1 MATTSD
7 IHPIIDYIKQFLLYG
22 NAEAAQRVGYTADE
36 QEWNQYAMVIVPN
49 GFLGN
54 SLVLP
59 DMNRPQMEQRGKTL
73 VIRTDLI
80 YNTFFFISRA
90 EELLN
95 HRRDEHGRF
104 CARYSILGHG
114 NRLQIPIIDEYAH
127 ILMKH
132 LELDM
137 PTPRYNHIYLTHDID
152 TISQYRHLRG
162 FLGGLYR
169 GEISHALNALTDIR
183 HDPVYT
189 FPWLIEQDAK
199 VPTAEVIYFV
209 KHTQGMGYDYPQYN
223 LQGTDYK
230 QLEALL
236 LQSHARLGIHSSY
249 YGWDKGLRTQD
260 KRLNS
265 QEDERLRIKEEGLN
279 SSANELPRPACGE
292 GARGRGTSETKVTT
306 PSSFILHPS
315 SKESVLHRSHYLRC
329 SIDNMQALA
338 DAGVTDDFTMAF
350 PDQAGFRLQT
360 SRPVRW
366 INPKTYTLTPLTLH
380 PLTVMDCTLSNTN
393 YMNLQ
398 TEDEAYFFC
407 EQLFDKVRQYAGDI
421 TLLWH
426 NSNPSGNP
434 YHKSLYIKLLKG
446 LRHYTKHA

>member
-7 IHPIIDYIKQFLLYG
+7 IRSIIDYIRQFLLYG
-22 NAEAAQRVGYTADE
+22 NAEAKQRIGYTADE
-36 QEWNQYAMVIVPN
+36 QEWEQYPVVIVPN

-59 DMNRPQMEQRGKTL
+59 DMSRPQMEQRGKTL

-95 HRRDEHGRF
+95 RQRDEHGRF
-104 CARYSILGHG
+104 CARYSILGYS

-137 PTPRYNHIYLTHDID
+137 PAPRYSHIYLTHDID

-162 FLGGLYR
+162 FLGGIYR
-169 GEISHALNALTDIR
+169 SEWRQALQALTDIHR
-183 HDPVYT
+183 DPVYT

-209 KHTQGMGYDYPQYN
+209 KHTRGKGYDYPQYN
-223 LQGTDYK
+223 LQGTDFQ
-230 QLEALL
+230 QLKSILL
-236 LQSHARLGIHSSY
+236 KSGAHLGIHSSY
-249 YGWDKGLRTQD
+249 YGVDNGLKITD
-260 KRLNS
+260 TRLNS
-265 QEDERLRIKEEGLN
+265 SDSK
-279 SSANELPRPACGE
+279 C
-292 GARGRGTSETKVTT
+292 SETKVTS
-306 PSSFILHPS
+306 PLSFILHPS
-315 SKESVLHRSHYLRC
+315 SDGSILHRSHYLRC

-380 PLTVMDCTLSNTN
+380 PLTVMDCTLSNAN

-434 YHKSLYIKLLKG
+434 YHQSLYIKLLKG

>member
-7 IHPIIDYIKQFLLYG
+7 IQSIIDYIKQFLLYG
-22 NAEAAQRVGYTADE
+22 NAEATQRVGYTANE
-36 QEWNQYAMVIVPN
+36 QEWEQYPVVIVPN

-59 DMNRPQMEQRGKTL
+59 DMERPRMEQRGKTL

-95 HRRDEHGRF
+95 HQRDEHGRF
-104 CARYSILGHG
+104 CARYSILGYG

-137 PTPRYNHIYLTHDID
+137 PAPRYSHIYLTHDID

-162 FLGGLYR
+162 FLGGIYR
-169 GEISHALNALTDIR
+169 GEWRQALQALTDI
-183 HDPVYT
+183 HNDPVYT

-209 KHTQGMGYDYPQYN
+209 KHTRGKGYDYPQYN
-223 LQGTDYK
+223 LQGADCQHLKTS
-230 QLEALL
+230 LL
-236 LQSHARLGIHSSY
+236 KSGARLGIHSSY
-249 YGWDKGLRTQD
+249 YGVDNGLKITD
-260 KRLNS
+260 TRLNS
-265 QEDERLRIKEEGLN
+265 SDSK
-279 SSANELPRPACGE
+279 C
-292 GARGRGTSETKVTT
+292 SETKVTS
-306 PSSFILHPS
+306 PLSFILHPS
-315 SKESVLHRSHYLRC
+315 SDGSILHRSHYLRC

-338 DAGVTDDFTMAF
+338 DAGITDDFTMAF
-350 PDQAGFRLQT
+350 PEQAGFRLQT

-407 EQLFDKVRQYAGDI
+407 EQLFDKVRQYAGEI

-426 NSNPSGNP
+426 NRIFKSNTTNNNNESTN
-434 YHKSLYIKLLKG
+434 YHTTLYPKLLKG
-446 LRHYTKHA
+446 LRHYSKHL

>member
-1 MATTSD
+1 METISD
-7 IHPIIDYIKQFLLYG
+7 IRSIIDYIKQFLLYG
-22 NAEAAQRVGYTADE
+22 NSEAAQRVGYTADE
-36 QEWNQYAMVIVPN
+36 QEWEQYPVVIVPN

-59 DMNRPQMEQRGKTL
+59 DMSRPKMEQRGKTL
-73 VIRTDLI
+73 VIRADLI

-90 EELLN
+90 EDLLN
-95 HRRDEHGRF
+95 HQRDEHGRF
-104 CARYSILGHG
+104 CARYSILGYG

-137 PTPRYNHIYLTHDID
+137 PAPRYSHIYLTHDID

-162 FLGGLYR
+162 FLGGIYR
-169 GEISHALNALTDIR
+169 GEMSQALQALTDIR

-209 KHTQGMGYDYPQYN
+209 KHTRGKGYDYPQYN
-223 LQGTDYK
+223 LQGADFQ
-230 QLEALL
+230 QLKNTLL
-236 LQSHARLGIHSSY
+236 KSGARLGIHSSY
-249 YGWDKGLRTQD
+249 YGVVQG
-260 KRLNS
+260 
-265 QEDERLRIKEEGLN
+265 
-279 SSANELPRPACGE
+279 
-292 GARGRGTSETKVTT
+292 T

-315 SKESVLHRSHYLRC
+315 SPETKVTSPSSFILHPSSEESILHRSHYLRC

-366 INPKTYTLTPLTLH
+366 INPKTYTLTTLTLH

>member
-7 IHPIIDYIKQFLLYG
+7 IRSIIDYIKQFLLYG

-36 QEWNQYAMVIVPN
+36 QEWEQYPVVIVPN

-59 DMNRPQMEQRGKTL
+59 DMSRPQMEQRGKTL

-95 HRRDEHGRF
+95 RQRDEHGRF
-104 CARYSILGHG
+104 CARYSILGYS

-137 PTPRYNHIYLTHDID
+137 PAPRYSHIYLTHDID

-162 FLGGLYR
+162 FLGGIYR
-169 GEISHALNALTDIR
+169 GEWRQALQALTDIYR
-183 HDPVYT
+183 DPVYT

-209 KHTQGMGYDYPQYN
+209 KHTRGKGYDYPQYN
-223 LQGTDYK
+223 LQGADFQHLKTS
-230 QLEALL
+230 LL
-236 LQSHARLGIHSSY
+236 KSGARLGIHSSY
-249 YGWDKGLRTQD
+249 YGWDKGTKNNGQ
-260 KRLNS
+260 RLNS
-265 QEDERLRIKEEGLN
+265 SDSK
-279 SSANELPRPACGE
+279 C
-292 GARGRGTSETKVTT
+292 SETKVTS
-306 PSSFILHPS
+306 PLSFILHPS
-315 SKESVLHRSHYLRC
+315 SDGSILHRSHYLRC

-338 DAGVTDDFTMAF
+338 DAGITDDFTMAF

-360 SRPVRW
+360 TRPVRW

-446 LRHYTKHA
+446 LRHYTKHAQNPV

>member
-7 IHPIIDYIKQFLLYG
+7 IQSIIDYIKQFLLYG

-36 QEWNQYAMVIVPN
+36 QEWEQYPVVIVPN

-59 DMNRPQMEQRGKTL
+59 DMERPRMEQRGKTL

-95 HRRDEHGRF
+95 HQRDEHGRF
-104 CARYSILGHG
+104 CARYSILGYG

-137 PTPRYNHIYLTHDID
+137 PAPRYSHIYLTHDID

-162 FLGGLYR
+162 FLGGIYR
-169 GEISHALNALTDIR
+169 GEMSQALQTLTDIR

-209 KHTQGMGYDYPQYN
+209 KHTRGKGYDYPQYN
-223 LQGTDYK
+223 LQGTDFQ
-230 QLEALL
+230 QLKSILL
-236 LQSHARLGIHSSY
+236 KSGARLGIHSSY
-249 YGWDKGLRTQD
+249 YGLDQG
-260 KRLNS
+260 
-265 QEDERLRIKEEGLN
+265 
-279 SSANELPRPACGE
+279 
-292 GARGRGTSETKVTT
+292 T

-315 SKESVLHRSHYLRC
+315 SEESILHRSHYLRC

-366 INPKTYTLTPLTLH
+366 INPKTYTLTTLTLH

-434 YHKSLYIKLLKG
+434 YHQSLYIKLLKG

>member
-1 MATTSD
+1 METISD
-7 IHPIIDYIKQFLLYG
+7 IRSIIDYIKQFLLYG

-36 QEWNQYAMVIVPN
+36 QEWEQYPVVIVPN

-59 DMNRPQMEQRGKTL
+59 DMERPQMEQRGKTL

-95 HRRDEHGRF
+95 HQRDEHGRF
-104 CARYSILGHG
+104 CARYSILGYG

-137 PTPRYNHIYLTHDID
+137 PAPRYSHIYLTHDID

-162 FLGGLYR
+162 FLGGIYR
-169 GEISHALNALTDIR
+169 GEWRQALQALTDI
-183 HDPVYT
+183 HNDPVYT

-209 KHTQGMGYDYPQYN
+209 KHTRGKGYDYPQYN
-223 LQGTDYK
+223 LQGTDFQ
-230 QLEALL
+230 QLKNTL
-236 LQSHARLGIHSSY
+236 LQSGARLGIHSSY
-249 YGWDKGLRTQD
+249 YGLDQG
-260 KRLNS
+260 
-265 QEDERLRIKEEGLN
+265 
-279 SSANELPRPACGE
+279 
-292 GARGRGTSETKVTT
+292 T

-315 SKESVLHRSHYLRC
+315 SPETKVTSPSSFILHPSSEESILHRSHYLRC

-338 DAGVTDDFTMAF
+338 DAGITDDFTMAF

-434 YHKSLYIKLLKG
+434 YHQSLYIKLLKG

>member
-1 MATTSD
+1 METISD
-7 IHPIIDYIKQFLLYG
+7 IRSIIDYIKQFLLYG
-22 NAEAAQRVGYTADE
+22 NSEAAQRVGYTADE
-36 QEWNQYAMVIVPN
+36 QEWEQYPVVIVPN

-59 DMNRPQMEQRGKTL
+59 DMSRPKMEQRGKTL
-73 VIRTDLI
+73 VIRADLI

-95 HRRDEHGRF
+95 HQRDEHGRF
-104 CARYSILGHG
+104 CARYSILGYG

-137 PTPRYNHIYLTHDID
+137 PAPRYSHIYLTHDID

-162 FLGGLYR
+162 FLGGIYR
-169 GEISHALNALTDIR
+169 GEISQALNALTDIR
-183 HDPVYT
+183 RDPVYT

-209 KHTQGMGYDYPQYN
+209 KHTRGKGYDYPQYN
-223 LQGTDYK
+223 LQGADFQ
-230 QLEALL
+230 QLKTSLL
-236 LQSHARLGIHSSY
+236 KSGARLGIHSSY
-249 YGWDKGLRTQD
+249 YGVEQG
-260 KRLNS
+260 
-265 QEDERLRIKEEGLN
+265 
-279 SSANELPRPACGE
+279 
-292 GARGRGTSETKVTT
+292 T
-306 PSSFILHPS
+306 PSSFFLHPS
-315 SKESVLHRSHYLRC
+315 SEESILHRSHYLCC

-338 DAGVTDDFTMAF
+338 DAGVTNDFTMAF

-366 INPKTYTLTPLTLH
+366 INPKTYTLTTLTLH

-434 YHKSLYIKLLKG
+434 YHQSLYIKLLKG

>member
-1 MATTSD
+1 METISD
-7 IHPIIDYIKQFLLYG
+7 IRSIIDYIKQFLLYG
-22 NAEAAQRVGYTADE
+22 NSEAAQRIGYTADE
-36 QEWNQYAMVIVPN
+36 QEWEQYPVVIVPN

-59 DMNRPQMEQRGKTL
+59 DMSRPQMEQHGKTL

-95 HRRDEHGRF
+95 HQRDEHGRF
-104 CARYSILGHG
+104 CARYSILGYG

-137 PTPRYNHIYLTHDID
+137 PAPRYSHIYLTHDID

-162 FLGGLYR
+162 FLGGIYR
-169 GEISHALNALTDIR
+169 GEISQALNALTDIR
-183 HDPVYT
+183 RDPVYT

-209 KHTQGMGYDYPQYN
+209 KHTRGKGYDYPQYN
-223 LQGTDYK
+223 LQGTDFQ
-230 QLEALL
+230 QLKSILL
-236 LQSHARLGIHSSY
+236 KSGARLGIHSSY
-249 YGWDKGLRTQD
+249 YGLDQG
-260 KRLNS
+260 
-265 QEDERLRIKEEGLN
+265 
-279 SSANELPRPACGE
+279 
-292 GARGRGTSETKVTT
+292 T

-315 SKESVLHRSHYLRC
+315 SEESILHRSHYLRC

-338 DAGVTDDFTMAF
+338 DVGVTDDFTMAF

-434 YHKSLYIKLLKG
+434 YHQSLYIKLLKG

>member
-7 IHPIIDYIKQFLLYG
+7 IQSIIDYIKQFLLYG
-22 NAEAAQRVGYTADE
+22 NAEATQCVGYTANE
-36 QEWNQYAMVIVPN
+36 QEWEQYPVVIVPN

-59 DMNRPQMEQRGKTL
+59 DMERPRMEQRGKTL

-95 HRRDEHGRF
+95 HQRDEHGRF
-104 CARYSILGHG
+104 CARYSILGYG

-137 PTPRYNHIYLTHDID
+137 PAPRYSHIYLTHDID

-162 FLGGLYR
+162 FLGGIYR
-169 GEISHALNALTDIR
+169 GEMSQALQALTDIR

-209 KHTQGMGYDYPQYN
+209 KHTRGKGYDYPQYN
-223 LQGTDYK
+223 LQGTDFQ
-230 QLEALL
+230 QLKNTLL
-236 LQSHARLGIHSSY
+236 KSGARLGIHSSY
-249 YGWDKGLRTQD
+249 YGWEQGPKNKEQ
-260 KRLNS
+260 RLNS
-265 QEDERLRIKEEGLN
+265 SDSK
-279 SSANELPRPACGE
+279 C
-292 GARGRGTSETKVTT
+292 SETNVTS
-306 PSSFILHPS
+306 PGSWLLAPG
-315 SKESVLHRSHYLRC
+315 SVLHRSHYLRC

-434 YHKSLYIKLLKG
+434 YHQSLYIKLLKG

>member
-22 NAEAAQRVGYTADE
+22 NAEAAQRIGYTADE
-36 QEWNQYAMVIVPN
+36 QEWDRCAVVIVPN

-59 DMNRPQMEQRGKTL
+59 DMNRPHMEQRGKTL
-73 VIRTDLI
+73 IIRTDLI

-95 HRRDEHGRF
+95 HQRDEHGRF
-104 CARYSILGHG
+104 CARYSILGYS

-137 PTPRYNHIYLTHDID
+137 PAPRYSHIYLTHDID

-169 GEISHALNALTDIR
+169 GEISQALNALTDIR
-183 HDPVYT
+183 RDPVYT

-209 KHTQGMGYDYPQYN
+209 KHTQGKGYDYPQYN

-230 QLEALL
+230 QLKTLL
-236 LQSHARLGIHSSY
+236 LQSRARLGIHSSY
-249 YGWDKGLRTQD
+249 YGWEQGPKNKEQ
-260 KRLNS
+260 RLNS
-265 QEDERLRIKEEGLN
+265 SDSK
-279 SSANELPRPACGE
+279 C
-292 GARGRGTSETKVTT
+292 SETNVTS
-306 PSSFILHPS
+306 PGSWLLAPG
-315 SKESVLHRSHYLRC
+315 SVLHRSHYLRC

>member
-7 IHPIIDYIKQFLLYG
+7 IRSIIDYIKQFLLYG
-22 NAEAAQRVGYTADE
+22 NAEAAQRVGYTANE
-36 QEWNQYAMVIVPN
+36 QEWEQYPVVIVPN

-59 DMNRPQMEQRGKTL
+59 DMSRPQMEQRGKTL

-95 HRRDEHGRF
+95 HQRDEHGRF
-104 CARYSILGHG
+104 CARYSILGYG

-137 PTPRYNHIYLTHDID
+137 PAPRYSHIYLTHDID

-162 FLGGLYR
+162 FLGGIYR
-169 GEISHALNALTDIR
+169 GEISQALNALTDIR
-183 HDPVYT
+183 RDPIYT

-209 KHTQGMGYDYPQYN
+209 KHTRGKGYDYPQYN
-223 LQGTDYK
+223 LQGTDFQ
-230 QLEALL
+230 QLKNTLL
-236 LQSHARLGIHSSY
+236 KSGARLGIHSSY
-249 YGWDKGLRTQD
+249 YGLDQG
-260 KRLNS
+260 
-265 QEDERLRIKEEGLN
+265 
-279 SSANELPRPACGE
+279 
-292 GARGRGTSETKVTT
+292 T

-315 SKESVLHRSHYLRC
+315 SEESILHRSHYLRC

-434 YHKSLYIKLLKG
+434 YHQSLYIKLLKG

>member
-7 IHPIIDYIKQFLLYG
+7 IRSIIDYIKQFLLYG

-36 QEWNQYAMVIVPN
+36 QEWEQYPVVIVPN

-54 SLVLP
+54 NLVLP
-59 DMNRPQMEQRGKTL
+59 DMSRPQMEQRGKTL

-95 HRRDEHGRF
+95 RQRDEHGRF
-104 CARYSILGHG
+104 CARYSILGYS

-137 PTPRYNHIYLTHDID
+137 PAPRYSHIYLTHDID

-162 FLGGLYR
+162 FLGGIYR
-169 GEISHALNALTDIR
+169 GEWRQALQALTDV
-183 HDPVYT
+183 HNDPVYT

-209 KHTQGMGYDYPQYN
+209 KHTRGKGYDYPQYN
-223 LQGTDYK
+223 LQGADFL
-230 QLEALL
+230 QLKNTLL
-236 LQSHARLGIHSSY
+236 KSGARLGIHSSY
-249 YGWDKGLRTQD
+249 YGVDNGLKITD
-260 KRLNS
+260 TRLNS
-265 QEDERLRIKEEGLN
+265 SDSK
-279 SSANELPRPACGE
+279 C
-292 GARGRGTSETKVTT
+292 SETKVTS
-306 PSSFILHPS
+306 PLSFILHPS
-315 SKESVLHRSHYLRC
+315 SDGSILHRSHYLRC

-338 DAGVTDDFTMAF
+338 DAGITDDFTMAF

-407 EQLFDKVRQYAGDI
+407 EQLFDKVRQYAGDL

-446 LRHYTKHA
+446 LRHYTKHAQNPV

>member
-7 IHPIIDYIKQFLLYG
+7 IQSIIDYIKQFLLYG
-22 NAEAAQRVGYTADE
+22 NAEATQCVGYTANE
-36 QEWNQYAMVIVPN
+36 QEWEQYPVVIVPN

-59 DMNRPQMEQRGKTL
+59 DMERPRMEQRGKTL

-95 HRRDEHGRF
+95 HQRDEHGRF
-104 CARYSILGHG
+104 CARYSILGYG

-137 PTPRYNHIYLTHDID
+137 PAPRYSHIYLTHDID

-162 FLGGLYR
+162 FLGGIYR
-169 GEISHALNALTDIR
+169 GEMSQALQALTDIR

-209 KHTQGMGYDYPQYN
+209 KHTRGKGYDYPQYN
-223 LQGTDYK
+223 LQGTDFQ
-230 QLEALL
+230 QLKNTLL
-236 LQSHARLGIHSSY
+236 KSGARLGIHSSY
-249 YGWDKGLRTQD
+249 YGLDQG
-260 KRLNS
+260 
-265 QEDERLRIKEEGLN
+265 
-279 SSANELPRPACGE
+279 
-292 GARGRGTSETKVTT
+292 T

-315 SKESVLHRSHYLRC
+315 SEESILHRSHYLRC

-434 YHKSLYIKLLKG
+434 YHQSLYIKLLKG

>member
-7 IHPIIDYIKQFLLYG
+7 IRSIIDYIRQFLLYG

-36 QEWNQYAMVIVPN
+36 QEWEQFPVVIVPN

-59 DMNRPQMEQRGKTL
+59 DMSRPQLEQRGKTL

-95 HRRDEHGRF
+95 HQRDEHGRF
-104 CARYSILGHG
+104 CACYSILGHG

-137 PTPRYNHIYLTHDID
+137 PAPRYSHIYLTHDID

-162 FLGGLYR
+162 FLGGIYR
-169 GEISHALNALTDIR
+169 GEMSQALQALTDIR

-209 KHTQGMGYDYPQYN
+209 KHTRGKGYDYPQYN
-223 LQGTDYK
+223 LQGTDFQ
-230 QLEALL
+230 QLKNTLL
-236 LQSHARLGIHSSY
+236 KSGARLGIHSSY
-249 YGWDKGLRTQD
+249 YGLDQG
-260 KRLNS
+260 
-265 QEDERLRIKEEGLN
+265 
-279 SSANELPRPACGE
+279 
-292 GARGRGTSETKVTT
+292 T

-315 SKESVLHRSHYLRC
+315 SEESILHRSHYLRC

-366 INPKTYTLTPLTLH
+366 INPKTYTLTTLTLH

-434 YHKSLYIKLLKG
+434 YHQSLYIKLLKG

>member
-36 QEWNQYAMVIVPN
+36 QEWNQYAVVIVPN

-59 DMNRPQMEQRGKTL
+59 DMNRPQMEQRSKTL

-95 HRRDEHGRF
+95 HQRDEHGRF
-104 CARYSILGHG
+104 CARYSILGYG

-132 LELDM
+132 LELDI
-137 PTPRYNHIYLTHDID
+137 PAPRYSHIYLTHDID

-169 GEISHALNALTDIR
+169 GEWRQALNALTDIR
-183 HDPVYT
+183 RDPVYT

-209 KHTQGMGYDYPQYN
+209 KHTQGKVYDYPQYN
-223 LQGTDYK
+223 LQGTDYQ
-230 QLEALL
+230 QLETLL

-249 YGWDKGLRTQD
+249 YGWEQGPKNKEQ
-260 KRLNS
+260 RLNS
-265 QEDERLRIKEEGLN
+265 PDSK
-279 SSANELPRPACGE
+279 C
-292 GARGRGTSETKVTT
+292 SETKVTS
-306 PSSFILHPS
+306 PLSFILPPS
-315 SKESVLHRSHYLRC
+315 SEGSILHRSHYLRC

-360 SRPVRW
+360 ARPVRW
-366 INPKTYTLTPLTLH
+366 INPKTYTLTPLMLH

-421 TLLWH
+421 TRLWH

-434 YHKSLYIKLLKG
+434 YHQSLYIKLLKG
-446 LRHYTKHA
+446 LRHFTKHAQNPV

>member
-1 MATTSD
+1 MNPQTD
-7 IHPIIDYIKQFLLYG
+7 IRLIIDYIKQFLLYG
-22 NAEAAQRVGYTADE
+22 NAEAAQRVGYTAEE
-36 QEWNQYAMVIVPN
+36 QEWEQYPVVIVPN

-59 DMNRPQMEQRGKTL
+59 DMSRPQMEQRGKTL

-95 HRRDEHGRF
+95 HQRDEHGRF
-104 CARYSILGHG
+104 CARYSILGYG

-137 PTPRYNHIYLTHDID
+137 PAPRYSHIYLTHDID

-162 FLGGLYR
+162 FLGGIYR
-169 GEISHALNALTDIR
+169 GEISQALNALTDIR
-183 HDPVYT
+183 RDPVYT

-209 KHTQGMGYDYPQYN
+209 KHTHGKGYDYPQYN
-223 LQGTDYK
+223 LQGADFL
-230 QLEALL
+230 QLKNTLL
-236 LQSHARLGIHSSY
+236 KSGVRLGIHSSY
-249 YGWDKGLRTQD
+249 YGVVQG
-260 KRLNS
+260 
-265 QEDERLRIKEEGLN
+265 
-279 SSANELPRPACGE
+279 
-292 GARGRGTSETKVTT
+292 T
-306 PSSFILHPS
+306 PSSFFLHPS
-315 SKESVLHRSHYLRC
+315 SERSILHRSHYLRC

-380 PLTVMDCTLSNTN
+380 PLTVMDCTLSNAN

-398 TEDEAYFFC
+398 TEDEALDYV
-407 EQLFDKVRQYAGDI
+407 EALLSEVQKHRGEAV
-421 TLLWH
+421 LLWH
-426 NSNPSGNP
+426 NSNVIGDS
-434 YHKSLYIKLLKG
+434 YHKSLYVKLLSW
-446 LRHYTKHA
+446 LQHNTKHA

>member
-1 MATTSD
+1 MATSSD

-36 QEWNQYAMVIVPN
+36 QEWNQYAVVIVPN

-59 DMNRPQMEQRGKTL
+59 DMNRPQMEQQGKTL

-95 HRRDEHGRF
+95 HQRDEHGRF

-132 LELDM
+132 LELDI
-137 PTPRYNHIYLTHDID
+137 PAPRYSHIYLTHDID

-169 GEISHALNALTDIR
+169 GEWHQALNALTDIR
-183 HDPVYT
+183 RDPVYT

-209 KHTQGMGYDYPQYN
+209 KHTQGKGYDYPQYN
-223 LQGTDYK
+223 LQGADYK
-230 QLEALL
+230 QLETLL

-249 YGWDKGLRTQD
+249 YGVDKGLRTQD

-265 QEDERLRIKEEGLN
+265 SDSE
-279 SSANELPRPACGE
+279 C
-292 GARGRGTSETKVTT
+292 SETKVIS

-315 SKESVLHRSHYLRC
+315 SNTFLHRSHYLRC

-426 NSNPSGNP
+426 NSIFKGNTDSNNNANNENTN
-434 YHKSLYIKLLKG
+434 YHTTLYPKLLKG
-446 LRHYTKHA
+446 LRHYSKHL

>member
-7 IHPIIDYIKQFLLYG
+7 IRSIIDYIRQFLLYG
-22 NAEAAQRVGYTADE
+22 NAEATQRIGYTANE
-36 QEWNQYAMVIVPN
+36 QEWEQFPVVIVPN

-59 DMNRPQMEQRGKTL
+59 DMERPQMEQRGKTL

-95 HRRDEHGRF
+95 HQRDEHGRF
-104 CARYSILGHG
+104 CARYSILGYG

-137 PTPRYNHIYLTHDID
+137 PAPRYSHIYLTHDID

-162 FLGGLYR
+162 FLGGIYR
-169 GEISHALNALTDIR
+169 GEISQALNALTDIR
-183 HDPVYT
+183 RDPVYT

-209 KHTQGMGYDYPQYN
+209 KHTRGKGYDYPQYN
-223 LQGTDYK
+223 LQGADFQ
-230 QLEALL
+230 QLKNTLL
-236 LQSHARLGIHSSY
+236 KSGARLGIHSSY
-249 YGWDKGLRTQD
+249 YGWDKG
-260 KRLNS
+260 
-265 QEDERLRIKEEGLN
+265 
-279 SSANELPRPACGE
+279 
-292 GARGRGTSETKVTT
+292 T
-306 PSSFILHPS
+306 PSSFFLHPS
-315 SKESVLHRSHYLRC
+315 SEGSILHRSHYLRC

-393 YMNLQ
+393 YMNLL

-426 NSNPSGNP
+426 NSIFKNTTNNNNESTN
-434 YHKSLYIKLLKG
+434 YHTTLYPKLLKG
-446 LRHYTKHA
+446 LRHYSKHL

>member
-7 IHPIIDYIKQFLLYG
+7 IRSIIDYIKQFLLYG
-22 NAEAAQRVGYTADE
+22 NAEAAQRVGYTANE
-36 QEWNQYAMVIVPN
+36 QEWEQYPVVIVPN

-59 DMNRPQMEQRGKTL
+59 DMERPQMEKHGKTL

-95 HRRDEHGRF
+95 HQRDEHGRF

-137 PTPRYNHIYLTHDID
+137 PAPRYSHIYLTHDID

-162 FLGGLYR
+162 FLGGIYR
-169 GEISHALNALTDIR
+169 GEISQALNALTDIR
-183 HDPVYT
+183 RDPVYT

-199 VPTAEVIYFV
+199 VPTAEIIYFV
-209 KHTQGMGYDYPQYN
+209 KHTRGKGYDYPQYN
-223 LQGTDYK
+223 LQGTDFQHLK
-230 QLEALL
+230 TSLL
-236 LQSHARLGIHSSY
+236 KSGARLGIHSSY
-249 YGWDKGLRTQD
+249 YGVDNGLKITD
-260 KRLNS
+260 TRLNS
-265 QEDERLRIKEEGLN
+265 SDSK
-279 SSANELPRPACGE
+279 C
-292 GARGRGTSETKVTT
+292 SETKVTS
-306 PSSFILHPS
+306 PLSFILHPS
-315 SKESVLHRSHYLRC
+315 SNGRILHRSHYLRC

-338 DAGVTDDFTMAF
+338 DAGITDDFTMAF

-426 NSNPSGNP
+426 NSIFKSNTTNHNNESTN
-434 YHKSLYIKLLKG
+434 YHTTLYPKLLKG
-446 LRHYTKHA
+446 LRHYSKHL

>member
-7 IHPIIDYIKQFLLYG
+7 IRSIIDYIKQFLLYG
-22 NAEAAQRVGYTADE
+22 NSEAAQRVGYTADE
-36 QEWNQYAMVIVPN
+36 QEWEQYPVVIVPN

-59 DMNRPQMEQRGKTL
+59 DMSRPKMEQRGKTL
-73 VIRTDLI
+73 VIRADLI

-95 HRRDEHGRF
+95 HQRDEYGRF
-104 CARYSILGHG
+104 CARYSILGYG

-137 PTPRYNHIYLTHDID
+137 PAPRYNHIYLTHDID

-162 FLGGLYR
+162 FLGGICR
-169 GEISHALNALTDIR
+169 GEISQALNALTDIR
-183 HDPVYT
+183 RDPVYT

-209 KHTQGMGYDYPQYN
+209 KHTQGKGYDYPQYN
-223 LQGTDYK
+223 LQGTDYQ
-230 QLEALL
+230 QLETLL
-236 LQSHARLGIHSSY
+236 LQSHALLGIHSSY
-249 YGWDKGLRTQD
+249 YGWKQGTMNKEQ
-260 KRLNS
+260 RLNS
-265 QEDERLRIKEEGLN
+265 SDSK
-279 SSANELPRPACGE
+279 C
-292 GARGRGTSETKVTT
+292 SETNVTSLGSWLLA
-306 PSSFILHPS
+306 PG
-315 SKESVLHRSHYLRC
+315 SVLHRSHYLRC

-366 INPKTYTLTPLTLH
+366 INPKTYTLTTLTLH

-426 NSNPSGNP
+426 NSIFKSNTNNNNNENTN
-434 YHKSLYIKLLKG
+434 YHTTLYPKLLKG
-446 LRHYTKHA
+446 LRHYSKHL

>member
-7 IHPIIDYIKQFLLYG
+7 IQSIIDYIKQFLLYG
-22 NAEAAQRVGYTADE
+22 NAEATQRVGYTANE
-36 QEWNQYAMVIVPN
+36 QEWEQYPVVIVPN

-59 DMNRPQMEQRGKTL
+59 DMSRPQMEQRGKTL

-95 HRRDEHGRF
+95 RQRDEHGRF
-104 CARYSILGHG
+104 CARYSILGYS

-137 PTPRYNHIYLTHDID
+137 PAPRYNHIYLTHDID

-162 FLGGLYR
+162 FLGGIYR
-169 GEISHALNALTDIR
+169 GEWRQALQALTDI
-183 HDPVYT
+183 HNDPVYT

-209 KHTQGMGYDYPQYN
+209 KYTRGKGYDYPQYN
-223 LQGTDYK
+223 LQGADFQHLKTS
-230 QLEALL
+230 LL
-236 LQSHARLGIHSSY
+236 KSGARLGIHSSY
-249 YGWDKGLRTQD
+249 YGVDNGLKITD
-260 KRLNS
+260 TRLNS
-265 QEDERLRIKEEGLN
+265 SDSK
-279 SSANELPRPACGE
+279 C
-292 GARGRGTSETKVTT
+292 SETKVTS
-306 PSSFILHPS
+306 PLSFILPPS
-315 SKESVLHRSHYLRC
+315 SEGSILHRSHYLRC

-338 DAGVTDDFTMAF
+338 DAGITDDFTMAF

-446 LRHYTKHA
+446 LRHFTKHAQYPV

>member
-22 NAEAAQRVGYTADE
+22 NAEAAQRIGYTADE
-36 QEWNQYAMVIVPN
+36 QEWNQYAVVIVPN

-73 VIRTDLI
+73 IIRTDLI

-95 HRRDEHGRF
+95 HQRDEHGRF
-104 CARYSILGHG
+104 CARYSILGYG

-132 LELDM
+132 LELDI
-137 PTPRYNHIYLTHDID
+137 PAPRYSHIYLTHDID

-183 HDPVYT
+183 RDPVYT

-209 KHTQGMGYDYPQYN
+209 KHTQGKGYDYPQYN

-230 QLEALL
+230 QLETLL
-236 LQSHARLGIHSSY
+236 LQSHAHLGIHSSY
-249 YGWDKGLRTQD
+249 YGWEQGPKNKEQ
-260 KRLNS
+260 RLNS
-265 QEDERLRIKEEGLN
+265 SDSK
-279 SSANELPRPACGE
+279 C
-292 GARGRGTSETKVTT
+292 SETNVTN
-306 PSSFILHPS
+306 PGSWLLAPG
-315 SKESVLHRSHYLRC
+315 SVLHRSHYLRC
-329 SIDNMQALA
+329 SIDNMQAIA

>member
-7 IHPIIDYIKQFLLYG
+7 IQSIIDYIKQFLLYG
-22 NAEAAQRVGYTADE
+22 NAEATQRIGYTANE
-36 QEWNQYAMVIVPN
+36 QEWEQFPVVIVPN

-59 DMNRPQMEQRGKTL
+59 DMERPRMEQRGKTL

-95 HRRDEHGRF
+95 HQRDEHGRF
-104 CARYSILGHG
+104 CACYSILGHG

-137 PTPRYNHIYLTHDID
+137 PAPRYSHIYLTHDID

-162 FLGGLYR
+162 FLGGIYR
-169 GEISHALNALTDIR
+169 GEWHQALQALTDIR

-209 KHTQGMGYDYPQYN
+209 KHTRGKGYDYPQYN
-223 LQGTDYK
+223 LQGTDFQ
-230 QLEALL
+230 QLKNTLL
-236 LQSHARLGIHSSY
+236 KSGARLGIHSSY
-249 YGWDKGLRTQD
+249 YGLDQG
-260 KRLNS
+260 
-265 QEDERLRIKEEGLN
+265 
-279 SSANELPRPACGE
+279 
-292 GARGRGTSETKVTT
+292 T

-315 SKESVLHRSHYLRC
+315 SPETKVTSPSSFILHPSSEESILHRSHYLRC

-366 INPKTYTLTPLTLH
+366 INPKTYTLTTLTLH

-434 YHKSLYIKLLKG
+434 YHQSLYIKLLKG

>member
-1 MATTSD
+1 METISD
-7 IHPIIDYIKQFLLYG
+7 IRSIIDYIKQFLLYG
-22 NAEAAQRVGYTADE
+22 NSEAAQRVGYTADE
-36 QEWNQYAMVIVPN
+36 QEWEQYPVVIVPN

-59 DMNRPQMEQRGKTL
+59 DMSRPQIEQRGKTL

-95 HRRDEHGRF
+95 HQRDEHGRF
-104 CARYSILGHG
+104 CARYSILGYG

-137 PTPRYNHIYLTHDID
+137 PTPRYSHIYLTHDID

-162 FLGGLYR
+162 FLGGIYR
-169 GEISHALNALTDIR
+169 GEISQALNALTDIR
-183 HDPVYT
+183 RDPVNT

-209 KHTQGMGYDYPQYN
+209 KHTLGKGYDYPQYN
-223 LQGTDYK
+223 LQGTDFQ
-230 QLEALL
+230 QLKNTLL
-236 LQSHARLGIHSSY
+236 KSGARLGIHSSY
-249 YGWDKGLRTQD
+249 YGVEQG
-260 KRLNS
+260 
-265 QEDERLRIKEEGLN
+265 
-279 SSANELPRPACGE
+279 
-292 GARGRGTSETKVTT
+292 T
-306 PSSFILHPS
+306 PSSFFLHPS
-315 SKESVLHRSHYLRC
+315 SEESILHRSHYLRC
-329 SIDNMQALA
+329 SIDNMQTLA

-393 YMNLQ
+393 YMNLL

-426 NSNPSGNP
+426 NSSPSGNP
-434 YHKSLYIKLLKG
+434 YHQSLYIKLLKG
-446 LRHYTKHA
+446 LRHYTKHAQNPV

>member
-1 MATTSD
+1 MATASD
-7 IHPIIDYIKQFLLYG
+7 IRSIIDYVKQFLLCG
-22 NAEAAQRVGYTADE
+22 NTEVAQRVGYTANE
-36 QEWNQYAMVIVPN
+36 QEWEQFPVVIVPN

-59 DMNRPQMEQRGKTL
+59 DMSRPQMEQRGKTL

-95 HRRDEHGRF
+95 HQRDEHGRF
-104 CARYSILGHG
+104 CARYSILGYG

-137 PTPRYNHIYLTHDID
+137 PAPRYSHIYLTHDID

-162 FLGGLYR
+162 FLGGIYR
-169 GEISHALNALTDIR
+169 GEISQALNALTDI
-183 HDPVYT
+183 HNDPVYT

-209 KHTQGMGYDYPQYN
+209 KHTRGKGYDYPQYN
-223 LQGTDYK
+223 LQGADFQ
-230 QLEALL
+230 QLKTSLL
-236 LQSHARLGIHSSY
+236 KSGVRIGIHSSY
-249 YGWDKGLRTQD
+249 YGLDQG
-260 KRLNS
+260 
-265 QEDERLRIKEEGLN
+265 
-279 SSANELPRPACGE
+279 
-292 GARGRGTSETKVTT
+292 T
-306 PSSFILHPS
+306 PSSFILPPS
-315 SKESVLHRSHYLRC
+315 SEESILHRSHYLRC

-434 YHKSLYIKLLKG
+434 YHQSLYIKLLKG

>member
-7 IHPIIDYIKQFLLYG
+7 IRSIIDYIKQFLLYG
-22 NAEAAQRVGYTADE
+22 NAEAVQRVGYTANE
-36 QEWNQYAMVIVPN
+36 QEWEQYPVVIVPN

-59 DMNRPQMEQRGKTL
+59 DMERPRMEQRGKTL

-95 HRRDEHGRF
+95 RQRDEHGRF

-137 PTPRYNHIYLTHDID
+137 PPPAYNPIYLPHDID
-152 TISQYRHLRG
+152 TTSQYRHLRG
-162 FLGGLYR
+162 FLGGIYR
-169 GEISHALNALTDIR
+169 GEWRQALQALTDI
-183 HDPVYT
+183 HNDPVYT
-189 FPWLIEQDAK
+189 FSWLIEQDAK

-209 KHTQGMGYDYPQYN
+209 KHTRGKGYDYPQYN
-223 LQGTDYK
+223 LQGADFQ
-230 QLEALL
+230 QLKTSLL
-236 LQSHARLGIHSSY
+236 KSGARLGIHSSY
-249 YGWDKGLRTQD
+249 YGVVQG
-260 KRLNS
+260 
-265 QEDERLRIKEEGLN
+265 
-279 SSANELPRPACGE
+279 
-292 GARGRGTSETKVTT
+292 T

-315 SKESVLHRSHYLRC
+315 SEESILHRSHYLRC

-426 NSNPSGNP
+426 NSIFKSNTTNHNNESTN
-434 YHKSLYIKLLKG
+434 YHTTLYPKLLKG
-446 LRHYTKHA
+446 LRHYSKHL

>member
-7 IHPIIDYIKQFLLYG
+7 IQSIIDYIKQFLLYG

-36 QEWNQYAMVIVPN
+36 QEWEQYPVVIVPN

-59 DMNRPQMEQRGKTL
+59 DMERPQMEQRGKTL

-95 HRRDEHGRF
+95 RQRDEHGRF
-104 CARYSILGHG
+104 CARYSILGYS

-137 PTPRYNHIYLTHDID
+137 PAPRYSHIYLTHDID

-162 FLGGLYR
+162 FLGGIYR
-169 GEISHALNALTDIR
+169 GEWRQALQALTDIR

-209 KHTQGMGYDYPQYN
+209 KHTRGKGYDYPQYN
-223 LQGTDYK
+223 LQGADFQHLKTS
-230 QLEALL
+230 LL
-236 LQSHARLGIHSSY
+236 KSGARLGIHSSY
-249 YGWDKGLRTQD
+249 YGVDNGLMITD
-260 KRLNS
+260 TRLNS
-265 QEDERLRIKEEGLN
+265 SDSK
-279 SSANELPRPACGE
+279 C
-292 GARGRGTSETKVTT
+292 SETKVTS
-306 PSSFILHPS
+306 PLSFILHPS
-315 SKESVLHRSHYLRC
+315 SDGSILHRSHYLRC
-329 SIDNMQALA
+329 SIDNMQAIA

-360 SRPVRW
+360 ARPVQW

-434 YHKSLYIKLLKG
+434 YHQSLYIKLLKG

>member
-7 IHPIIDYIKQFLLYG
+7 IRSIIDYIKQFLLYG
-22 NAEAAQRVGYTADE
+22 NAEATQRVGYTADE
-36 QEWNQYAMVIVPN
+36 QEWEQYPVVIVPN

-59 DMNRPQMEQRGKTL
+59 DMSRPQMEQRGKTL

-95 HRRDEHGRF
+95 RQRDEHGRF
-104 CARYSILGHG
+104 CARYSILGYS

-137 PTPRYNHIYLTHDID
+137 PAPRYSHIYLTHDID

-162 FLGGLYR
+162 FLGGIYR
-169 GEISHALNALTDIR
+169 GEWRQALQALTDIYR
-183 HDPVYT
+183 DPVYT

-209 KHTQGMGYDYPQYN
+209 KHTRGKGYDYPQYN
-223 LQGTDYK
+223 LQGADFQHLKTS
-230 QLEALL
+230 LL
-236 LQSHARLGIHSSY
+236 KSGARLGIHSSY
-249 YGWDKGLRTQD
+249 YGVDNGLKITD
-260 KRLNS
+260 TRLNS
-265 QEDERLRIKEEGLN
+265 SDSK
-279 SSANELPRPACGE
+279 C
-292 GARGRGTSETKVTT
+292 SETKVTS
-306 PSSFILHPS
+306 PLSFILHPS
-315 SKESVLHRSHYLRC
+315 SEESILHRSHYLRC

-366 INPKTYTLTPLTLH
+366 INPKTYTLTPLILH

-426 NSNPSGNP
+426 NSIFKSNTTNNNNESTN
-434 YHKSLYIKLLKG
+434 YHTTLYPKLLKG
-446 LRHYTKHA
+446 LRHYSKHL

>member
-7 IHPIIDYIKQFLLYG
+7 IQSIIDYIKQFLLYG
-22 NAEAAQRVGYTADE
+22 NAEATQCVGYTANE
-36 QEWNQYAMVIVPN
+36 QEWEQYPVVIVPN

-59 DMNRPQMEQRGKTL
+59 DMERPRMEQRGKTL

-95 HRRDEHGRF
+95 HQRDEHGRF
-104 CARYSILGHG
+104 CACYSILGHG

-137 PTPRYNHIYLTHDID
+137 PAPRYSHIYLTHDID

-162 FLGGLYR
+162 FLGGIYR
-169 GEISHALNALTDIR
+169 GEWRQALNALTDIR

-209 KHTQGMGYDYPQYN
+209 KHTRGKGYDYPQYN
-223 LQGTDYK
+223 LQGTDFQ
-230 QLEALL
+230 QLKNTLL
-236 LQSHARLGIHSSY
+236 KSGARLGIHSSY
-249 YGWDKGLRTQD
+249 YGLDQG
-260 KRLNS
+260 
-265 QEDERLRIKEEGLN
+265 
-279 SSANELPRPACGE
+279 
-292 GARGRGTSETKVTT
+292 T

-315 SKESVLHRSHYLRC
+315 SEESILHRSHYLRC

-338 DAGVTDDFTMAF
+338 DAGITDDFTMAF

-434 YHKSLYIKLLKG
+434 YHQSLYIKLLKG

>member
-7 IHPIIDYIKQFLLYG
+7 IRSIIDYIKQFLLYG
-22 NAEAAQRVGYTADE
+22 NTEAAQRVGYTADE
-36 QEWNQYAMVIVPN
+36 QEWEQYPVVIVPN

-59 DMNRPQMEQRGKTL
+59 DMSRPQMEQRGKTL

-95 HRRDEHGRF
+95 RQRDEHGRF
-104 CARYSILGHG
+104 CARYSILGYS

-137 PTPRYNHIYLTHDID
+137 PAPRYSHIYLTHDID

-162 FLGGLYR
+162 FLGGIYR
-169 GEISHALNALTDIR
+169 GEISQALNALTDIR
-183 HDPVYT
+183 RDPVYT

-209 KHTQGMGYDYPQYN
+209 KHTRGKGYDYPQYN
-223 LQGTDYK
+223 LQGADFL
-230 QLEALL
+230 QLKNTLL
-236 LQSHARLGIHSSY
+236 KSGARLGIHSSY
-249 YGWDKGLRTQD
+249 YGWDKGTRNKEQ
-260 KRLNS
+260 RLNS
-265 QEDERLRIKEEGLN
+265 SDSKCL
-279 SSANELPRPACGE
+279 
-292 GARGRGTSETKVTT
+292 ETKATS
-306 PSSFILHPS
+306 PSSFILPPS
-315 SKESVLHRSHYLRC
+315 SSEKKVTNLGSWLLTPGSMSLHRSHYLRC

-426 NSNPSGNP
+426 NSIFKSNTTNHNNEITN
-434 YHKSLYIKLLKG
+434 YHTTLYPKLLKG
-446 LRHYTKHA
+446 LRHYSKHQ

>member
-7 IHPIIDYIKQFLLYG
+7 IRSIIDYIKQFLLYG

-36 QEWNQYAMVIVPN
+36 QEWEQYPVVIVPN

-59 DMNRPQMEQRGKTL
+59 DMSRPQMEQRGKTL

-95 HRRDEHGRF
+95 RQRDEHGRF
-104 CARYSILGHG
+104 CARYSILGYS

-137 PTPRYNHIYLTHDID
+137 PAPRYSHIYLTHDID

-162 FLGGLYR
+162 FLGGIYR
-169 GEISHALNALTDIR
+169 GEWRQALQALTDIHR
-183 HDPVYT
+183 DPVYT

-209 KHTQGMGYDYPQYN
+209 KHTRGKGYDYPQYN
-223 LQGTDYK
+223 LQGTDFQ
-230 QLEALL
+230 QLKTSLL
-236 LQSHARLGIHSSY
+236 KSGVRLGIHSSY
-249 YGWDKGLRTQD
+249 YGVVQG
-260 KRLNS
+260 
-265 QEDERLRIKEEGLN
+265 
-279 SSANELPRPACGE
+279 
-292 GARGRGTSETKVTT
+292 T

-315 SKESVLHRSHYLRC
+315 SDGSILHRSHYLRC

-338 DAGVTDDFTMAF
+338 DAGITDDFTMAF

-426 NSNPSGNP
+426 NSIFNSNTNSNNNANNENTN
-434 YHKSLYIKLLKG
+434 YHTTLYPKLLKG
-446 LRHYTKHA
+446 LRHYSKNL

>member
-95 HRRDEHGRF
+95 HQRDEHGRF
-104 CARYSILGHG
+104 CARYSILGYG

-137 PTPRYNHIYLTHDID
+137 PAPHYSHIYLTHDID

-249 YGWDKGLRTQD
+249 YGWEQGPKNKEQ
-260 KRLNS
+260 RLNS
-265 QEDERLRIKEEGLN
+265 SDSK
-279 SSANELPRPACGE
+279 C
-292 GARGRGTSETKVTT
+292 SETMVIS

-315 SKESVLHRSHYLRC
+315 SNTLLHRSHYLRC

-426 NSNPSGNP
+426 NSIFKSNTNNNNNENTN
-434 YHKSLYIKLLKG
+434 YHTTLYPKLLKG
-446 LRHYTKHA
+446 LRHYSKYL

>member
-7 IHPIIDYIKQFLLYG
+7 IRSIIDYIKQFLLYG

-36 QEWNQYAMVIVPN
+36 QEWNQYAVVIVPN

-59 DMNRPQMEQRGKTL
+59 DMNRPQMEQRSKTL

-95 HRRDEHGRF
+95 HQRDEHGRF
-104 CARYSILGHG
+104 CARYSILGYG

-132 LELDM
+132 LELDI
-137 PTPRYNHIYLTHDID
+137 PAPRYSHIYLTHDID

-169 GEISHALNALTDIR
+169 GEWRQALNALTDIR
-183 HDPVYT
+183 RDPVYT

-209 KHTQGMGYDYPQYN
+209 KHTQGKVYDYPQYN
-223 LQGTDYK
+223 LQGTDYQ
-230 QLEALL
+230 QLETLL

-249 YGWDKGLRTQD
+249 YGWEQGPKNKEQ
-260 KRLNS
+260 RLNS
-265 QEDERLRIKEEGLN
+265 PDSK
-279 SSANELPRPACGE
+279 C
-292 GARGRGTSETKVTT
+292 SETNVTS
-306 PSSFILHPS
+306 PGS
-315 SKESVLHRSHYLRC
+315 
-329 SIDNMQALA
+329 
-338 DAGVTDDFTMAF
+338 
-350 PDQAGFRLQT
+350 
-360 SRPVRW
+360 W
-366 INPKTYTLTPLTLH
+366 
-380 PLTVMDCTLSNTN
+380 
-393 YMNLQ
+393 
-398 TEDEAYFFC
+398 
-407 EQLFDKVRQYAGDI
+407 
-421 TLLWH
+421 LL
-426 NSNPSGNP
+426 
-434 YHKSLYIKLLKG
+434 L
-446 LRHYTKHA
+446 

>member
-7 IHPIIDYIKQFLLYG
+7 IQSIIDYIKQFLLYG
-22 NAEAAQRVGYTADE
+22 NTEAAQRVGYTANE
-36 QEWNQYAMVIVPN
+36 QEWEQYPVVIVPN

-54 SLVLP
+54 SLILP
-59 DMNRPQMEQRGKTL
+59 DMSRPQMEQRGKTL

-95 HRRDEHGRF
+95 HQRDEHGRF

-137 PTPRYNHIYLTHDID
+137 PTPRYSHIYLTHDID

-162 FLGGLYR
+162 FLGGIYR
-169 GEISHALNALTDIR
+169 GEWRQALQAFTDI
-183 HDPVYT
+183 HNDPVYT
-189 FPWLIEQDAK
+189 FPWLIEQDTK

-209 KHTQGMGYDYPQYN
+209 KHTRGKGYDYPQYN
-223 LQGTDYK
+223 LQGADFQ
-230 QLEALL
+230 QLKTSLL
-236 LQSHARLGIHSSY
+236 KSGARLGIHSSY
-249 YGWDKGLRTQD
+249 YGVVQG
-260 KRLNS
+260 
-265 QEDERLRIKEEGLN
+265 
-279 SSANELPRPACGE
+279 
-292 GARGRGTSETKVTT
+292 T
-306 PSSFILHPS
+306 PSSFLLSPS
-315 SKESVLHRSHYLRC
+315 SEGSILHRSHYLRC

-338 DAGVTDDFTMAF
+338 DAGITDDFTMAF

-360 SRPVRW
+360 ARPVQW

-434 YHKSLYIKLLKG
+434 YHHSLYIKLLKG
-446 LRHYTKHA
+446 LRHYTKHTQTPV

>member
-7 IHPIIDYIKQFLLYG
+7 IRSIIDYIKQFLLYG

-36 QEWNQYAMVIVPN
+36 QEWEQYPVVIVPN

-59 DMNRPQMEQRGKTL
+59 DMSRPQMEQRGKTL

-95 HRRDEHGRF
+95 RQRDEHGRF
-104 CARYSILGHG
+104 CARYSILGYS

-137 PTPRYNHIYLTHDID
+137 PAPRYNHIYLTHDID

-162 FLGGLYR
+162 FLGGIYR
-169 GEISHALNALTDIR
+169 GEWRQALQALTDI
-183 HDPVYT
+183 HNDPVYT

-209 KHTQGMGYDYPQYN
+209 KHTRGKGYDYPQYN
-223 LQGTDYK
+223 LQGADFQ
-230 QLEALL
+230 QLKTSLL
-236 LQSHARLGIHSSY
+236 KSGTRLGIHSSY
-249 YGWDKGLRTQD
+249 YGVEQGTP
-260 KRLNS
+260 
-265 QEDERLRIKEEGLN
+265 
-279 SSANELPRPACGE
+279 SSFFLLPSSP
-292 GARGRGTSETKVTT
+292 ETKVTS
-306 PSSFILHPS
+306 PLSFILHPS
-315 SKESVLHRSHYLRC
+315 SDGSILHRSHYLRG

-338 DAGVTDDFTMAF
+338 DAGITDDFTMAF

-366 INPKTYTLTPLTLH
+366 INPKTYTLTPLMLH

-446 LRHYTKHA
+446 LRHFTKHAQYPV

>member
-7 IHPIIDYIKQFLLYG
+7 IRSIIDYIKQFLLYG

-36 QEWNQYAMVIVPN
+36 QEWEQYPVVIVPN

-59 DMNRPQMEQRGKTL
+59 DMERPRMEQRGKTL

-95 HRRDEHGRF
+95 HQRDEHGRF
-104 CARYSILGHG
+104 CARYSILGYG

-137 PTPRYNHIYLTHDID
+137 PAPRYSHIYLTHDID

-162 FLGGLYR
+162 FLGGIYR
-169 GEISHALNALTDIR
+169 GEMSQALQALTDIR

-209 KHTQGMGYDYPQYN
+209 KHTRGKGYDYPQYN
-223 LQGTDYK
+223 LQGTDFQ
-230 QLEALL
+230 QLKNTLL
-236 LQSHARLGIHSSY
+236 KSGARLGIHSSY
-249 YGWDKGLRTQD
+249 YGLDQGTP
-260 KRLNS
+260 
-265 QEDERLRIKEEGLN
+265 
-279 SSANELPRPACGE
+279 SSFLLHPSSP
-292 GARGRGTSETKVTT
+292 ETKVTS

-315 SKESVLHRSHYLRC
+315 SEESILHRSHYLRC

-338 DAGVTDDFTMAF
+338 DAGITDDFTMAF

-434 YHKSLYIKLLKG
+434 YHQSLYIKLLKG

>member
-7 IHPIIDYIKQFLLYG
+7 IRSIIDYIKQFLLYG

-36 QEWNQYAMVIVPN
+36 QEWEQYPVVIVPN

-59 DMNRPQMEQRGKTL
+59 DMSRPQMEQRGKTL

-95 HRRDEHGRF
+95 RQRDEHGRF
-104 CARYSILGHG
+104 CARYSILGYS

-137 PTPRYNHIYLTHDID
+137 PAPRYSHIYLTHDID
-152 TISQYRHLRG
+152 SISQYRHLRG
-162 FLGGLYR
+162 FLGGIYR
-169 GEISHALNALTDIR
+169 GEISQALNALTDIR

-209 KHTQGMGYDYPQYN
+209 KHTRGKGHDYPQYN
-223 LQGTDYK
+223 LQGADFQ
-230 QLEALL
+230 QLKNTLL
-236 LQSHARLGIHSSY
+236 KSGARLGIHLSY
-249 YGWDKGLRTQD
+249 YGVVQG
-260 KRLNS
+260 
-265 QEDERLRIKEEGLN
+265 
-279 SSANELPRPACGE
+279 
-292 GARGRGTSETKVTT
+292 T
-306 PSSFILHPS
+306 PSSFILPPS
-315 SKESVLHRSHYLRC
+315 SEGSILHRSHYLRC

-338 DAGVTDDFTMAF
+338 DAGITDDFTMAF

-360 SRPVRW
+360 ARPVQW
-366 INPKTYTLTPLTLH
+366 INPKTYTLTTLTLH

-434 YHKSLYIKLLKG
+434 YHQSLYIKLLKG
-446 LRHYTKHA
+446 LRHYTKHAQNPV

>member
-7 IHPIIDYIKQFLLYG
+7 IRSIIDYIKQFLLYG

-36 QEWNQYAMVIVPN
+36 QEWEQYPVVIVPN

-59 DMNRPQMEQRGKTL
+59 DMSRPQMEQRGKTL

-95 HRRDEHGRF
+95 HQHDEHGRF

-137 PTPRYNHIYLTHDID
+137 PAPRYSHIYLTHDID

-162 FLGGLYR
+162 FLGGIYR
-169 GEISHALNALTDIR
+169 GEISQALNALTDIR
-183 HDPVYT
+183 RDPVNT

-209 KHTQGMGYDYPQYN
+209 KHTRGKGYDYPQYN
-223 LQGTDYK
+223 LQGTDFQ
-230 QLEALL
+230 QLKSILL
-236 LQSHARLGIHSSY
+236 KSGARLGIHSSY
-249 YGWDKGLRTQD
+249 YGVDQG
-260 KRLNS
+260 
-265 QEDERLRIKEEGLN
+265 
-279 SSANELPRPACGE
+279 
-292 GARGRGTSETKVTT
+292 T

-315 SKESVLHRSHYLRC
+315 SPETKVTSPSSFILHPSSEESILHRSHYLRC

-366 INPKTYTLTPLTLH
+366 INPKTYTLTTLTLH

-434 YHKSLYIKLLKG
+434 YHQSLYIKLLKG